1 MSYKTLTVQRKGNV
15 IIISMM
21 EQNDIEKGVRLSN
34 ELTDLCEEIT
44 LDENIRVIVVTG
56 TGKKSFSIET
66 DSIKI
71 ISRGD
76 VEPWA
81 RCRFIAEPIAKLD
94 RPVIAAIHGDA
105 VGQGLELTLA
115 CDLRIAQETSR
126 FGLPHI
132 QTGLIPWDGGSQ
144 RLARLVGRGRALEM
158 ILTGET
164 IDAQEAYR
172 IGLVNKVVSP
182 DRLMDVAMNM
192 AHEMATKGPIAL
204 RYAKETIYKGM
215 DMILEQGLRL
225 EADLYCLLHST
236 RDRTEG
242 IEAFRGKRAPKFEGK

>member
-1 MSYKTLTVQRKGNV
+1 MSYKILSVQRKGNV
-15 IIISMM
+15 IVISMM
-21 EQNDIEKGVRLSN
+21 EQDDIEQRARLSN

-44 LDENIRVIVVTG
+44 LDEKIRVIVITG
-56 TGKKSFSIET
+56 TGEKSFSIEA
-66 DSIKI
+66 DWSKM

-81 RCRFIAEPIAKLD
+81 RCGLIAEPIAKLD

-144 RLARLVGRGRALEM
+144 RLARLVGRGKALEM
-158 ILTGET
+158 ILTGEM

-172 IGLVNKVVSP
+172 IGLVSKVVSP
-182 DRLMDVAMNM
+182 DRLMEVAMNM
-192 AHEMATKGPIAL
+192 ADDMAAKGPIAL
-204 RYAKETIYKGM
+204 RYAKETICKGM

-236 RDRTEG
+236 GDRTEG